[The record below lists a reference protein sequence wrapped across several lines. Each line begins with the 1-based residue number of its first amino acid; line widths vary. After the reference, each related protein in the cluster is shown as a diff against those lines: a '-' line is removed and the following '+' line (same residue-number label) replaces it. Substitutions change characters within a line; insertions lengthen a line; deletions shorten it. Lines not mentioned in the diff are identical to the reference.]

1 LPPQDIISGLEKDY
15 FRKHSPAT
23 IISTVGTIT
32 LAVISTWTQER
43 LDYLGWT
50 NNPIIDILYSMT
62 SAGVWVARTD
72 ASGQQLV
79 VESNS
84 AGIIAHAEYMKYDI
98 RAQLPLSVAGTSGN
112 ISSDRAEKLQHKVT
126 LLPATLANGALSNF
140 ELVPQSSPAGYYGI
154 MKILG
159 VFSSAA
165 VNGDTITLDFQDE
178 DDNALTMVPA
188 SWDWACVATTVNV
201 TWKDLPMW
209 KGTDDKALE
218 VDMDTGGGA
227 GDNGTIVYFL
237 VEYWYET

>member
-1 LPPQDIISGLEKDY
+1 MSKEIISGLEKDY

-23 IISTVGTIT
+23 IISTVGTIG
-32 LAVISTWTQER
+32 LDVISTWTQER

-72 ASGQQLV
+72 ASGRV
-79 VESNS
+79 TEANS
-84 AGIIAHAEYMKYDI
+84 ITIDGYLADI
-98 RAQLPLSVAGTSGN
+98 N
-112 ISSDRAEKLQHKVT
+112 EKQTMPTIMSTDSMSTAVLNKTKRRIT
-126 LLPATLANGALSNF
+126 LLPATLVNGALSNF
-140 ELVPQSSPAGYYGI
+140 ELVPGVTDYYGV

-159 VFSSAA
+159 IFSSLA
-165 VNGDTITLDFQDE
+165 VDGNTISFDFQDE
-178 DDNALTMVPA
+178 DDNALAMVPS
-188 SWDWACVATTVNV
+188 SWVWDCAATTVNS
-201 TWKDLPMW
+201 TWKDIPMW

-227 GDNGTIVYFL
+227 GDDAKIIYFL